1 MAQKI
6 IGREHEIK
14 EIKALYQANKP
25 VFAVIYGRRR
35 VGKTFL
41 VRELLGDKFNFY
53 HTGLSPY
60 ELRGKKLKDQQLS
73 NFYSSLVKYGSTL
86 KHIPADWLEA
96 FNALIALL
104 EEQGTSKRQV
114 VFIDELPWMDTPRS
128 GFITALEHF
137 WNGWGA
143 GRENLMLIVCG
154 SATSWISDKL
164 LNNKGGLFDRT
175 TDEIKLRPF
184 TLGECEKYYQAND
197 IVMSKFDQL
206 QCYMATGGIPY
217 YISMLQKGRS
227 LAQNIDRLFFE
238 PNAKL
243 KLEFDR
249 LYSPMPKSAR
259 PSYVYLPKSNKA
271 IRGKKFLNRQKQ
283 LMVEAF
289 RPL

>member
-1 MAQKI
+1 MAQEI
-6 IGREHEIK
+6 IGREPEIK
-14 EIKALYQANKP
+14 EIEALYQTNKP
-25 VFAVIYGRRR
+25 VFAVVYGRR

-41 VRELLGDKFNFY
+41 IRELLGDKFAFY

-60 ELRGKKLKDQQLS
+60 ELQGKKLKEQQLS
-73 NFYSSLVKYGSTL
+73 NFYSSLIKYGSDIKRVPT
-86 KHIPADWLEA
+86 DWLEA
-96 FNALIALL
+96 FDALISLL
-104 EEQGTSKRQV
+104 EKKDTKKRQV

-143 GRENLMLIVCG
+143 GKENLMLIVCG

-184 TLGECEKYYQAND
+184 TLGECERFYQANH
-197 IVMSKFDQL
+197 IVMSKFDQV

-217 YISMLQKGRS
+217 YISMLQKGKS

-249 LYSPMPKSAR
+249 LYSSLFTNAMQKTAR
-259 PSYVYLPKSNKA
+259 RLYDYWQRSNKGTQEK
-271 IRGKKFLNRQKQ
+271 RYRY
-283 LMVEAF
+283 
-289 RPL
+289 